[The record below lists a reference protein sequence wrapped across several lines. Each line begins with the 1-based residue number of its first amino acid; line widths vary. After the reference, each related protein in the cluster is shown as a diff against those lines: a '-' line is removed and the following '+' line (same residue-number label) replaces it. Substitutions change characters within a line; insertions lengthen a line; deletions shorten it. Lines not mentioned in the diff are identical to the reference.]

1 MSTNKKIAIKP
12 ADYVKYKLV
21 WVGGKNS
28 LPGLPMKDIT
38 LARATKEHTLEEIL
52 STGLWELV
60 ELPKEP
66 VAPKESTPKPI
77 E

>member
-1 MSTNKKIAIKP
+1 MSTKKIAIKP
-12 ADYVKYKLV
+12 TDYVKYKLA
-21 WVGGKNS
+21 WIGGKNS

-38 LARATKEHTLEEIL
+38 LERATKEHTLEEIL

-66 VAPKESTPKPI
+66 TVVKPTV
-77 E
+77 EKPE